1 MIKDSSKVSYYM
13 NNEYYSELLARL
25 KDWDTEAGKA
35 SPETCREIE
44 QFLFREARLID
55 EGKMED
61 WLDLFSS
68 ECLYWV
74 PITPGGGNP
83 LKEVSHAFD
92 DRRRLEDRIYRL
104 RTGYAYSQI
113 PASRTLRIFSN
124 IEVWQDSAEE
134 EIRVRANFMLTEF
147 RAGKQ
152 KLYSGWNGYRLK
164 KENGEWKI
172 AVKQVNLIDSDQG
185 HENMT
190 FIL

>member
-1 MIKDSSKVSYYM
+1 MIKDSSKVSYYI
-13 NNEYYSELLARL
+13 NNEFYSELLEGL
-25 KDWDTEAGKA
+25 KDWDSEAGRA
-35 SPETCREIE
+35 NQEISREIE

-92 DRRRLEDRIYRL
+92 DRRRLEDRIFRL

-113 PASRTLRIFSN
+113 PASRTLRMISN
-124 IEVWQDSAEE
+124 IEVWHDGREDQF
-134 EIRVRANFMLTEF
+134 RVRANFMLNEF
-147 RAGKQ
+147 RAGKH

-164 KENGEWKI
+164 KENGEWEI
-172 AVKQVNLIDSDQG
+172 AIKQVNLIDSDQG

>member
-1 MIKDSSKVSYYM
+1 MIKDSSKVSYYI
-13 NNEYYSELLARL
+13 NNKYYSEILDGL
-25 KDWDTEAGKA
+25 KDWSLEVGKV

-44 QFLFREARLID
+44 QFLFRESRLVD
-55 EGKMED
+55 EGRMED

-113 PASRTLRIFSN
+113 PASRTLRMLSN
-124 IEVWQDSAEE
+124 IEVWQEASEDQL
-134 EIRVRANFMLTEF
+134 RVRANFVLTEL
-147 RAGKQ
+147 RTGKQ

-164 KENGEWKI
+164 KEDGEWKI
-172 AVKQVNLIDSDQG
+172 VVKQVNLIDSDQG